1 MKRAIPLFLLI
12 ALNACSPQSTE
23 SADDFVFLTDN
34 IEGKEEY
41 YSKPA
46 VIIGHIA
53 HRDVYPGTIE
63 ISITLPFYDRVDS
76 KQTSMIFDDRFA
88 FSLLPY
94 APRTISMKPFIDH
107 LMICPGDSVHI
118 ELDFAELGKVGFSGE
133 GSDNNVKL
141 NHFHLHYYMPQDWP
155 SANLYADA
163 ESYAEAAKEKLE
175 YHMSRLEDFLNEV
188 KPGNELERLCR
199 KEIQADYYSELIQSL
214 LFYKREGQ
222 DVSGYFRVRNAEPLF
237 SNDCITSNLFE
248 LSQNINIWLLDTM
261 DQDEALRLMQDY
273 SSLTRFIKKTTK
285 NRMLRQ
291 MMTTYFY
298 SLMLEAND
306 TETFED
312 NFRYFNETVTYPLL
326 KLNTRDRYVIKKEF
340 KENPRL
346 LSDAILQADRPREG
360 QATVKANE
368 GLNLLRSVIEK
379 AEEKVIYIN
388 IGVTWCPGTR
398 HEIPYLLELAD
409 TLKGESLRIVN
420 FYLDKGSDGINPF
433 HPMIETYH
441 LTDLQRIGLD
451 PILHTGR
458 GIPFYILIDKNGVIV
473 DFGEHLRPSIEQ
485 TKEAIE
491 RYLEE

>member
-12 ALNACSPQSTE
+12 ALIACRPQASE
-23 SADDFVFLTDN
+23 SSEDFVFLTDN
-34 IEGKEEY
+34 IEGREEY

-46 VIIGHIA
+46 VITGHIDN
-53 HRDVYPGTIE
+53 RDVYPGTTE
-63 ISITLPFYDRVDS
+63 ISVTLPFYDRVDS

-107 LMICPGDSVHI
+107 LMLCPGDSIHI
-118 ELDFAELGKVGFSGE
+118 EIDFAELGKVGYSGK
-133 GSDNNVKL
+133 GADNNLKL
-141 NHFHLHYYMPQDWP
+141 NQFHLRYYMPQDWP
-155 SANLYADA
+155 SVNYYADA
-163 ESYAEAAKEKLE
+163 ESYVEAAKEKLE
-175 YHMSRLEDFLNEV
+175 YHLSGHEDFVNGV
-188 KPGNELERLCR
+188 KPGDELERLCR

-214 LFYKREGQ
+214 LFFKREGQ
-222 DVSGYFRVRNAEPLF
+222 DVGGYFRVKDAEPLF
-237 SNDCITSNLFE
+237 SSDCITSNLFE
-248 LSQNINIWLLDTM
+248 LSQNINIWLLNTTE
-261 DQDEALRLMQDY
+261 QEEALRLMQDY
-273 SSLTRFIKKTTK
+273 SSLTRFIKKSTR

-298 SLMLEAND
+298 GLLLEAND

-312 NFRYFNETVTYPLL
+312 NFAYFNENVTYPLL
-326 KLNTRDRYVIKKEF
+326 KLNTRDRYAIRKEF

-346 LSDAILQADRPREG
+346 LSDAILHADRPREG
-360 QATVKANE
+360 QATGKVNE
-368 GLNLLRSVIEK
+368 GLKLLRSVIEK
-379 AEEKVIYIN
+379 AEDKVIYIN
-388 IGVTWCPGTR
+388 IGATWCPGTR

-409 TLKGESLRIVN
+409 TLKGEPVRIVN
-420 FYLDKGSDGINPF
+420 FYLDNGSDGTNPF

-441 LTDLQRIGLD
+441 LTDSQRIGLD

-458 GIPFYILIDKNGVIV
+458 GIPFYILIDKNGIIV
-473 DFGEHLRPSIEQ
+473 DFGEHLCPSIEQ